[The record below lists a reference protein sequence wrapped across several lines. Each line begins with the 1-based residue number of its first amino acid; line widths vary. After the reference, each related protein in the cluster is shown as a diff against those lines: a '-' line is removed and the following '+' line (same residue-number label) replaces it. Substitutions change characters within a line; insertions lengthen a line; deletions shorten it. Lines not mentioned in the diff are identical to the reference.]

1 MSKQKD
7 IYSYDNCL
15 DNIDIILGRLID
27 LNLFHLENSLFL
39 SLSNH
44 LKLGFQKFNSL
55 LKSCDLRAINI
66 YVNK

>member
-27 LNLFHLENSLFL
+27 LNLFHLENSLF
-39 SLSNH
+39 
-44 LKLGFQKFNSL
+44 NSFSI
-55 LKSCDLRAINI
+55 KSFET
-66 YVNK
+66 